1 MVVREPA
8 TVVVSEKG
16 WIRAMRGHD
25 VDTSA
30 LVFKAGD
37 RLKAAIEVETTD
49 RIVVASTGGRFYT
62 LSAGKLPGGR
72 GHGEPIRL
80 MVDMDGAEDVVAV
93 FAHDPERRLLVVSSE
108 GRGFVVPEAE
118 VLANTRKGR
127 HVMTVSA
134 PDEMRICV
142 EAAGDMVA
150 TLGENRKLLIFP
162 LAEVPEMNRG
172 KGVRLQRYKEG
183 GIADARVFAK
193 GEGLTWQDSSG
204 RSFTRDMEELRE
216 WVGTRAQAG
225 RLPPQGFPR
234 HGKFG

>member
-1 MVVREPA
+1 
-8 TVVVSEKG
+8 
-16 WIRAMRGHD
+16 MRGHD
-25 VDTSA
+25 IESSA
-30 LVFKAGD
+30 LAFKAGD

-49 RIVVASTGGRFYT
+49 RIIVASTGGRFYT

-80 MVDMDGAEDVVAV
+80 MVDMDAAEDVVSV
-93 FAHDPERRLLVVSSE
+93 FAHDPERRLLVASNE
-108 GRGFVVPEAE
+108 GRGFIVPEAE
-118 VLANTRKGR
+118 VLATTRKGR
-127 HVMTVSA
+127 HVMTVSP

-150 TLGENRKLLIFP
+150 TLGANRKLLIFP
-162 LAEVPEMNRG
+162 LAEVPEMSRG
-172 KGVRLQRYKEG
+172 KGVRLQRYKDG

-204 RSFTRDMEELRE
+204 RSFTRDIKELRE

-234 HGKFG
+234 HGKFS